1 MSLLS
6 FCSIPFEAVISF
18 ATQDKFHNPVA
29 HFRKL
34 IDDSGV
40 IGDAPTKTRQ
50 WEESKL
56 IARACRP
63 LLDAYGVQ
71 GCPESGSKRDQN
83 QAVKVLIRDK
93 ILAAKLLFSTIAQ
106 VVHFQHDSVF
116 WHLPTCDVFMALG
129 VCVAR
134 QKGYS
139 ESPLHLCRLLF
150 RELSQNQLFFEE
162 RPDLANPKLLD
173 IMNLFTLSGE
183 FAIGMETSG
192 EGIASS
198 GCNFIASFTRDLL
211 TLAEEHFRPSSSAGA
226 SSRKRK
232 RDDSEAPSRASTM
245 PDGSKKALKFLTDRF
260 VSSGSNV
267 QSRHSCASHLF
278 RSSITRSSLF
288 SCSHHLRTL
297 RVIESSSSAPTP
309 LSAEHERRLSLE
321 ILSFWEGCK
330 NAASS
335 LAQSGAL
342 SGFNQTC
349 PSLEG
354 FLSIFVT
361 EFIDLWKVAVMF
373 SDFSSL
379 FAREAYLSGETVPME
394 ILKSTVED
402 QFTSAL
408 IDVLKKKT
416 CHPPKSA
423 SNQSISAAAQ
433 MRSIVRLQWSY
444 RGPDLC
450 EVHDCTHSTI
460 TSKLCWVCKKHCHPS
475 CAYSAQNNLQESIT
489 APFFTTCSKRCWLVD
504 QDLAKESK
512 ENDKDLESDSD

>member
-6 FCSIPFEAVISF
+6 FCSIPFEAVISL

-29 HFRKL
+29 HFRKF
-34 IDDSGV
+34 IDDSGI

-71 GCPESGSKRDQN
+71 GSPESGSKRDQN
-83 QAVKVLIRDK
+83 QAVKVLIRDR
-93 ILAAKLLFSTIAQ
+93 ILAAKSLFSTIFQ
-106 VVHFQHDSVF
+106 VVHLHHDSLF

-129 VCVAR
+129 ICVAR

-139 ESPLHLCRLLF
+139 QTPLHVCRLLF
-150 RELSQNQLFFEE
+150 KELSQNRLFFEE
-162 RPDLANPKLLD
+162 RPDLAYPRLLD
-173 IMNLFTLSGE
+173 VMNLFTLSGD
-183 FAIGMETSG
+183 FAIDMEASG
-192 EGIASS
+192 ESIASS
-198 GCNFIASFTRDLL
+198 GCNSIASFTRDLL
-211 TLAEEHFRPSSSAGA
+211 TIAEERFRQKARAGP

-232 RDDSEAPSRASTM
+232 REDTEAPSRAPAL
-245 PDGSKKALKFLTDRF
+245 PDGSKKTLKSWTDRF
-260 VSSGSNV
+260 SSSGSNA

-288 SCSHHLRTL
+288 SCSNHLQTL
-297 RVIESSSSAPTP
+297 RVVETSSSSPSPA
-309 LSAEHERRLSLE
+309 SAEHERRLSLE

-330 NAASS
+330 KAASC
-335 LAQSGAL
+335 LAELRVL
-342 SGFNQTC
+342 SCSKQTFS
-349 PSLEG
+349 SLEG
-354 FLSIFVT
+354 FLSMFVA

-379 FAREAYLSGETVPME
+379 FAREAYFSGETVAME
-394 ILKSTVED
+394 LLKSTVED

-408 IDVLKKKT
+408 IDVLEKKI
-416 CHPPKSA
+416 CHPPVSA
-423 SNQSISAAAQ
+423 SGQTGSAAAQ
-433 MRSIVRLQWSY
+433 LRSIVRLQWSY

-450 EVHDCTHSTI
+450 EVHGCTHSTI

-489 APFFTTCSKRCWLVD
+489 APLFTTCSKRCWLID